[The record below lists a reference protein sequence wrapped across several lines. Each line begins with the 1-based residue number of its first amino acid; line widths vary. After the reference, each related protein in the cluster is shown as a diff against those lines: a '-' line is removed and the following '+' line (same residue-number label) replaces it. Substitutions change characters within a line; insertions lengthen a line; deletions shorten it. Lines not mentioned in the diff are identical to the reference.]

1 VEGRTDN
8 SGEVQEQMLVQTYR
22 CSALEQTYLFE
33 QMNNSGIT
41 ELGESEKVLL
51 GTDASPNGTSLSI
64 VVVVTAKSL

>member
-1 VEGRTDN
+1 
-8 SGEVQEQMLVQTYR
+8 MLVQTYR

-51 GTDASPNGTSLSI
+51 GTDASSNGTSLSI
-64 VVVVTAKSL
+64 VVVVMTKSL